1 MSKILALCLMVAACT
16 QACAAGV
23 LAGKVITVR
32 VDEDGRGVVT
42 FDAAATGTPP
52 ACVTASYRASLAF
65 NLADP
70 GGKGVLAMALAAK
83 ALGTPVVAYG
93 TGNCNTYSA
102 VMEDWSY
109 GVAN

>member
-1 MSKILALCLMVAACT
+1 MLKILAFCLAITACT
-16 QACAAGV
+16 HVCAGGV

-42 FDAAATGTPP
+42 FDTAATGTPP
-52 ACVTASYRASLAF
+52 ACVSAPYRASLAF
-65 NLADP
+65 NVADP
-70 GGKGVLAMALAAK
+70 GGKGVLALALSAK

-93 TGNCNTYSA
+93 SGGCNVYAA
-102 VMEDWSY
+102 VMEDWTY